1 MGVRVDLI
9 DKSVYGTVAS
19 EAKNKMA
26 EQDTHAK
33 KQHEMYTHLL
43 EDFNEIT
50 ADPKSSMQR
59 EWDEEETA
67 LKNGGKHGWPP

>member
-1 MGVRVDLI
+1 
-9 DKSVYGTVAS
+9 
-19 EAKNKMA
+19 MA

-59 EWDEEETA
+59 EWDDEETA
-67 LKNGGKHGWPP
+67 